1 MKFLVLAALMTT
13 GALRAEK
20 GNAEMPV
27 VMVCQSGF
35 NEDLILMKGRAA
47 ATVVMQGIGIK
58 LLWRSEQECS
68 RSTNCI
74 KISVLSNAPA
84 EDHPGDLAYAQ
95 VYQGKKIVLFRDRVM
110 YSIESRS
117 APVLLGHVIAHEIVH
132 VLQGVAR
139 HSESGLMKAHWT
151 GKDYG
156 EMAWRPLQVTEFD
169 QVLIGKGIAMR

>member
-1 MKFLVLAALMTT
+1 M
-13 GALRAEK
+13 
-20 GNAEMPV
+20 
-27 VMVCQSGF
+27 
-35 NEDLILMKGRAA
+35 
-47 ATVVMQGIGIK
+47 
-58 LLWRSEQECS
+58 
-68 RSTNCI
+68 
-74 KISVLSNAPA
+74 A

-151 GKDYG
+151 GRDYQ
-156 EMAWRPLQVTEFD
+156 EMIWKPLQVTEFD
-169 QVLIGKGIAMR
+169 QVLILNGIAFR